1 MSKGI
6 ILAGG
11 SGSRLYPLTVTSSKQ
26 LLPIYDKPMIFHP
39 LSTLMQLKIRDIMII
54 STSEFLPLFQKLL
67 GDGTDFGINL
77 SYKAQEEPKG
87 IAESFIIGEDFV
99 ANDKITL
106 ILGDN
111 IFYSENKENI
121 FSKDQTSIEGAEL
134 FLTPVKDP
142 ERFGVAEIDDQMN
155 IVSIEEKPVSPKSN
169 LAITGLYMYDK
180 DVVDN
185 AKNLK
190 PSQRG
195 ELEITDVNKVYLNN
209 GKLFANI
216 LGSYNWFDTG
226 THKSLHK
233 TSNFIYDMEKKTA
246 KKIPCLEEISL
257 ENGWISRNDLAILQ
271 EKFSKTSYGSYL
283 LKILEKN
290 DYKDES

>member
-11 SGSRLYPLTVTSSKQ
+11 SGSRLYPLTITSSKQ

-54 STSEFLPLFQKLL
+54 STSEFLPLFQRLL

-77 SYKAQEEPKG
+77 NYKAQEEPKG
-87 IAESFIIGEDFV
+87 IAESFIIGEDFI
-99 ANDKITL
+99 ANDKTTL

-121 FSKDQTSIEGAEL
+121 FSKDQANIEGAEL

-155 IVSIEEKPVSPKSN
+155 IVSVEEKPVSPKSN
-169 LAITGLYMYDK
+169 LAITGLYMYDNE
-180 DVVDN
+180 VVDI

-257 ENGWISRNDLAILQ
+257 ENGWISRNDLALLY
-271 EKFSKTSYGSYL
+271 EKFSKTSYGNYL
-283 LKILEKN
+283 LKILEK
-290 DYKDES
+290 K